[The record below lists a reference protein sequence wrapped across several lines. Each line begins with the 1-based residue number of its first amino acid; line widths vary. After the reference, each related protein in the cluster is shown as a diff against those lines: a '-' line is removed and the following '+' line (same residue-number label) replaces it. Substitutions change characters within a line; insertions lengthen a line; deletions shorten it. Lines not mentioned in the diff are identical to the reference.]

1 MPSLIDLR
9 RRIRAVKNT
18 QQITKAMKMVAAS
31 KLRRAQ
37 ERIMN
42 ARPYAVQMQRVLA
55 DVASRVDPSLHPLLA
70 VRDGPAD
77 RPDRGVG
84 PGPAR
89 SAEAS
94 GGHDAPAG
102 RAQGHAGRPTLV
114 IVVTADKGLCGSFN
128 TNAIKGA
135 AAYVLESGAR
145 CLLGLVGR
153 KGRDFF
159 GRRGFEVR
167 FEQVGLFQTLRY
179 EDGQGVA
186 RLAIEAFVSA
196 EVDRV
201 VLVYNEFKSVISQ
214 RVVVAPLLPLVR
226 GEVEEA
232 PAERG
237 ETAWARPASQ
247 IDYLYEPSAQEIFNA
262 LLPRYVEVQVYRA
275 LLESNAAFFA
285 AQMTAM
291 DTATKNSA
299 DMIGTLTLYMNKVRQ
314 AAITREIIEVV
325 SGAQAL

>member
-37 ERIMN
+37 DRMSN
-42 ARPYAVQMQRVLA
+42 ARPYAQQMQRVLSSL
-55 DVASRVDPSLHPLLA
+55 ASRVDPSLHPLLA
-70 VRDGPAD
+70 IREPRAD
-77 RPDRGVG
+77 
-84 PGPAR
+84 
-89 SAEAS
+89 S
-94 GGHDAPAG
+94 
-102 RAQGHAGRPTLV
+102 RALV
-114 IVVTADKGLCGSFN
+114 IIVTADKGLCGSFN
-128 TNAIKGA
+128 TNIIKA
-135 AAYVLESGAR
+135 AGGYVVAQPTR
-145 CLLGLVGR
+145 CSLGLVGR

-159 GRRGFEVR
+159 GRRGFDVMFEEIGIFQSLR
-167 FEQVGLFQTLRY
+167 FDDAHRIAQVATK
-179 EDGQGVA
+179 
-186 RLAIEAFVSA
+186 AFISG

-201 VLVYNEFKSVISQ
+201 MLAYNEFKSVISQ
-214 RVVVAPLLPLVR
+214 RVVIDQLLPIHR
-226 GEVEEA
+226 EEVEGEA
-232 PAERG
+232 PAAGGVPGRVE
-237 ETAWARPASQ
+237 
-247 IDYLYEPSAQEIFNA
+247 YLYEPTPEVIFNE
-262 LLPRYVEVQVYRA
+262 LLPRYIDVQVYRA

-299 DMIGTLTLYMNKVRQ
+299 DMISSLTLYMNKVRQ